1 MKKYILG
8 ILVCVCIFISGCSSN
23 KDNKGNLVTNYFNGT
38 GELHSYSQLNRA
50 PVLYDDNCKYIKE
63 LNYYCIDGDNAYSIC
78 TDASCKHEDS
88 SCIANGENTYFVV
101 NDTLYCSDR
110 QIINCDT
117 KKVVYENKLPKEYLD
132 NKEITYENNIDEVK
146 IIDDK
151 FIVLREGGYY
161 MVLDTSFNE
170 ITYFN
175 DISKSIWFSLEEN
188 DLYFLNKYYKIERVS
203 LADGNSEYIDLGI
216 SYIIS
221 ACDDENYYFVQDRYK
236 DLYRIDKKTKEKKKI
251 DTEVGDFV
259 VVDKYLYY
267 SKDKEDGTLTQIISD
282 TDGNIINEINALE
295 EFGGDLNMYT
305 ISYYDGKIYCDILE
319 REDKTYIIEMSLD
332 GSEIKKYE
340 VRD

>member
-1 MKKYILG
+1 MYYNVDYIHTA
-8 ILVCVCIFISGCSSN
+8 I
-23 KDNKGNLVTNYFNGT
+23 
-38 GELHSYSQLNRA
+38 
-50 PVLYDDNCKYIKE
+50 
-63 LNYYCIDGDNAYSIC
+63 
-78 TDASCKHEDS
+78 
-88 SCIANGENTYFVV
+88 
-101 NDTLYCSDR
+101 
-110 QIINCDT
+110 
-117 KKVVYENKLPKEYLD
+117 YENKQIKFHYAEW
-132 NKEITYENNIDEVK
+132 TVK
-146 IIDDK
+146 K
-151 FIVLREGGYY
+151 KLKLKKNGAFYV
-161 MVLDTSFNE
+161 
-170 ITYFN
+170 
-175 DISKSIWFSLEEN
+175 ISLWALT
-188 DLYFLNKYYKIERVS
+188 
-203 LADGNSEYIDLGI
+203 
-216 SYIIS
+216 
-221 ACDDENYYFVQDRYK
+221 CDDENYYFVQDRYK